1 MERIEKGDRLL
12 SVMEV
17 SELLG
22 LRPVTI
28 RQWIAARR
36 IASVHLGRRRLIPS
50 SEVRRLISKNLVPA
64 LPDRTAR

>member
-1 MERIEKGDRLL
+1 MERIEKDDRLL

-36 IASVHLGRRRLIPS
+36 IASVHLGRRRLIPA
-50 SEVRRLISKNLVPA
+50 SEVRRLISENLVPA

>member
-1 MERIEKGDRLL
+1 MERIEKDDRLL

-36 IASVHLGRRRLIPS
+36 ITSVHLGRRRLIPS